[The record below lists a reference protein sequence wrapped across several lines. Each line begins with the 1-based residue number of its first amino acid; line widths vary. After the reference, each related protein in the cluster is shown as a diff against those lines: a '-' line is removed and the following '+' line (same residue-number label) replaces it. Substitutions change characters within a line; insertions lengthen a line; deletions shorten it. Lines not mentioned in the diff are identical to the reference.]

1 MILPVGC
8 EGMGATPDVSLDY
21 VLVKKIA
28 ASALINTLGYATGCE
43 LQHLV

>member
-21 VLVKKIA
+21 VLVKK
-28 ASALINTLGYATGCE
+28 
-43 LQHLV
+43 LQQVH